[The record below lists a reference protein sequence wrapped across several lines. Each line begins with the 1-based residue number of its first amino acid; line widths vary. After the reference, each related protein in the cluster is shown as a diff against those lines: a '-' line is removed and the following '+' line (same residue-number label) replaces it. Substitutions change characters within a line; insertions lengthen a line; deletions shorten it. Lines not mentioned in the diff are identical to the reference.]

1 MPPAVSSIL
10 QTSMPIPVVAVIIL
24 QTAGLA
30 WVGADKYSNLSMR
43 LAVIEKATEAQAGQ
57 KDRII
62 VLEQTMGNIRE
73 DLSEIKQ
80 LIRSQQTG
88 GLQFSPTSKK
98 QATP

>member
-10 QTSMPIPVVAVIIL
+10 QTNLPIPVVAVILL

-43 LAVIEKATEAQAGQ
+43 LAVLEKVAEAQVGQ

-73 DLSEIKQ
+73 DLSEIKA
-80 LIRSQQTG
+80 LIRGQQQG
-88 GLQFSPTSKK
+88 VLQFSPTTKK
-98 QATP
+98 VQQ